1 MKTETEIRALLR
13 DLAPRLSDEV
23 YVLVTLPPGAPVPPA
38 LKPVGRFSEAE
49 GETLIVARDAA
60 AYHGLGGVFPSRM
73 ITLTVDSD
81 PAAVGLLAAV
91 TRALAEAGI
100 AVNAISA
107 YHHDHLL
114 VPAEQ
119 ADEAMA
125 VLARLSRSGA
135 HASNAR

>member
-1 MKTETEIRALLR
+1 MNGETDLRVLLR

-23 YVLVTLPPGAPVPPA
+23 YVLVALPPGAPVPPA

-49 GETLIVARDAA
+49 GETLIVGRDAA
-60 AYHGLGGVFPSRM
+60 IYHGLGGAFPSRM
-73 ITLTVDSD
+73 ITLTVRSD

-91 TRALAEAGI
+91 TRALADAGI
-100 AVNAISA
+100 AVNAFSA

-114 VPAEQ
+114 VPAER
-119 ADEAMA
+119 AHEAMA
-125 VLARLSRSGA
+125 LLDGLGRVGG